1 MIAAS
6 PVTGHRGSGPIGPFC
21 KWPAEPRIPPAAY
34 CGLNRSSIGGDVPA
48 AAQMIEVLVVDDHP
62 GFRRIL
68 CSLLAADPDISVV
81 GEASD
86 GEEAVA
92 KCLELVPNVVLLDV
106 RMPGTGGIEA
116 ARAIKD
122 VLPTARV
129 LMLSGSD
136 EEDDLYKA
144 LRAGASGYLLKDTAL
159 EDLAASVRTAAGG
172 QSVLSPTMAAKLV
185 AEFDRATPDP
195 EPGLSERE
203 TEILRLVAE
212 GCANREIA
220 ERLFLSPHTVKRH
233 MANILAKLHQRTR
246 LEAAMFELRRNLL
259 D

>member
-1 MIAAS
+1 
-6 PVTGHRGSGPIGPFC
+6 
-21 KWPAEPRIPPAAY
+21 
-34 CGLNRSSIGGDVPA
+34 
-48 AAQMIEVLVVDDHP
+48 MIEVLVVDDHP
-62 GFRRIL
+62 GFRRVL
-68 CSLLAADPDISVV
+68 CSLLRSEADISVV
-81 GEASD
+81 GEAAD

-106 RMPGTGGIEA
+106 QMPGTGGLEA

-129 LMLSGSD
+129 LMVTASD

-159 EDLAASVRTAAGG
+159 EDLAASVRTAAAG
-172 QSVLSPTMAAKLV
+172 QSVLSPAMAAKLV
-185 AEFDRATPDP
+185 AEFDRPVPDP
-195 EPGLSERE
+195 EPCLSDRE

-220 ERLFLSPHTVKRH
+220 KRLFLSPHTVKRH
-233 MANILAKLHQRTR
+233 IANILAKLHQRTR
-246 LEAAMFELRRNLL
+246 LEAAMFAMRRNMLG
-259 D
+259 

>member
-1 MIAAS
+1 
-6 PVTGHRGSGPIGPFC
+6 
-21 KWPAEPRIPPAAY
+21 
-34 CGLNRSSIGGDVPA
+34 
-48 AAQMIEVLVVDDHP
+48 MIEVLVVDDDP
-62 GFRRIL
+62 DFRRLL
-68 CSLLAADPDISVV
+68 CSVLRAAPDIRVV

-92 KCLELVPNVVLLDV
+92 RCLELVPNVVLLDV
-106 RMPGTGGIEA
+106 YMPGTGGIEA
-116 ARAIKD
+116 ARAIKE
-122 VLPTARV
+122 VLPTAKV
-129 LMLSGSD
+129 LMLTGSD

-172 QSVLSPTMAAKLV
+172 QSVLSPAMAAKLV
-185 AEFDRATPDP
+185 AEFDRPARDP
-195 EPGLSERE
+195 EPRLSDRE

-233 MANILAKLHQRTR
+233 IANILAKLHQRTR
-246 LEAAMFELRRNLL
+246 LEAAMFALRRNLL